1 MQAQHNHPLQKTL
14 ALTLLA
20 LAVPA
25 WWWTFQSGHTAQLE
39 PRLFLLLHNASELLT
54 IVVAAMISATGY
66 RAMLSKRQGALAVL
80 GVFFL
85 GVALLDLLHT
95 LSYERMPDAFSTDS
109 AQKSLFFWLCAR
121 LLAAMTL
128 LAYVWLPVTWAVSAL
143 NKRLAV
149 LLMLCGVGVLVYY
162 GLVWPQ
168 ALPALVSPG
177 QGLTIF
183 ALTLKWSVV
192 AIHLLTLAVIWVRRV
207 ALAEESLRTLAFAVG
222 LSVVSQFFLAVGD
235 TAVDAATIC
244 GLLFKAAAYLFLFE
258 AIVRESLRQP
268 LRRLNTMRMRERQVL
283 QACPE
288 GILLVNQAGQILLAN
303 PAMESLSGY
312 TVNELV
318 EQNVD
323 IFLPQHL
330 RARHGEVMRG
340 YFRNPSTR
348 PMASNNMEMELV
360 HRSGEV
366 ISVSISLGFW
376 NDENESHGIA
386 YVHDLRER
394 KGFEESLRHRATHDE
409 LTGLPNRWMFNLQL
423 SQALTQA
430 KRTGRHVA
438 VLMLDLDDFK
448 AVNDSFGHEVG
459 DELLVLV
466 SQRLGAALRQSDTL
480 ARLGGD
486 EFAILLAD
494 MQSTDEAMAVAAK
507 LIATM
512 GKTYTLIGQEIH
524 SSGSIGIAFYPGD
537 GQNADALLRFADMAM
552 YQAKRSVHGSYA
564 CYSPQFEL
572 RAQENMR
579 VQVRLKEALNNG
591 RLTLFYQPKMAAN
604 GETMLGAEALLRWHD
619 DELGDVSP
627 ARFIPVAESTGLILP
642 ISAWVLETACQQIA
656 AWQCAGTPLQVAVNF
671 SAHQFRQGNVADQVR
686 AVLQRTGAP
695 AHLLE
700 IEITESIAME
710 QPEAA
715 HAELSALVAL
725 GCSVALDDFGTGY
738 SSLAYLKSFPVSVLK
753 IDRTFVKDIAADQGD
768 AKICRAIIALAHSLD
783 MTLVAEGVETP
794 AQLAF
799 LRNLGCEVY
808 QGWLFA
814 KAMPV
819 SELTA
824 RLLES
829 RDRHEFDFEAIAQ

>member
-1 MQAQHNHPLQKTL
+1 MQCHRAHTLQKAI

-25 WWWTFQSGHTAQLE
+25 WWWVYHPVQPMVLDPA
-39 PRLFLLLHNASELLT
+39 LFLFFHNAVE
-54 IVVAAMISATGY
+54 IFAVVVAALVFLTGY
-66 RAMLSKRQGALAVL
+66 RAVLSARNGAVVL
-80 GVFFL
+80 MGVGFL
-85 GVALLDLLHT
+85 GVALLDALHT
-95 LSYERMPDAFSTDS
+95 MSYAGMPDAIS
-109 AQKSLFFWLCAR
+109 ANSPQKAAFFWLCAR
-121 LLAAMTL
+121 MLAAVSILVYASLPRAPELSTL
-128 LAYVWLPVTWAVSAL
+128 H
-143 NKRLAV
+143 KRLA
-149 LLMLCGVGVLVYY
+149 
-162 GLVWPQ
+162 
-168 ALPALVSPG
+168 ALVMLSIVAALAFFGLLWPDRLPQLFVAG
-177 QGLTIF
+177 QGLTP
-183 ALTLKWSVV
+183 LKIRLEW
-192 AIHLLTLAVIWVRRV
+192 AIIAVHLLTLLVLWLRRV
-207 ALAEESLRTLAFAVG
+207 ELVDECAMALGFAVA
-222 LSVVSQFFLAVGD
+222 LSIASESFF
-235 TAVDAATIC
+235 TIL
-244 GLLFKAAAYLFLFE
+244 GVNGIDVANMLGHLYKVAAYLYLFHATFNE
-258 AIVRESLRQP
+258 AINRPLQRLSAQHLREQ
-268 LRRLNTMRMRERQVL
+268 QVL
-283 QACPE
+283 NAAPD
-288 GILLVNQAGQILLAN
+288 GILWVNQSGLILMTN
-303 PAMESLSGY
+303 PAVERLTGY
-312 TVNELV
+312 AKDQLLG
-318 EQNVD
+318 QNVD
-323 IFLPQHL
+323 IFLPEHQ
-330 RARHGEVMRG
+330 RERHGADMRG
-340 YFRNPSTR
+340 YFIDPHGRTMGCMDVQLQRQDGSMLP
-348 PMASNNMEMELV
+348 V
-360 HRSGEV
+360 D
-366 ISVSISLGFW
+366 ISLGHW
-376 NDENESHGIA
+376 EDKGQSYAIA
-386 YVHDLRER
+386 YIRDLTER

-448 AVNDSFGHEVG
+448 TVNDSFGHAVG

-466 SQRLGAALRQSDTL
+466 SQRLGASLRQSDTL

-579 VQVRLKEALNNG
+579 VQVRLKEALDNG
-591 RLTLFYQPKMAAN
+591 RLRLFYQPKMAAN

-656 AWQCAGTPLQVAVNF
+656 AWHRAGTPLQVAVNF
-671 SAHQFRQGNVADQVR
+671 SAQQFRQGNVADQVR

-725 GCSVALDDFGTGY
+725 GCTVALDDFGTGY
-738 SSLAYLKSFPVSVLK
+738 SSLAYLKSLPVSVLK

-794 AQLAF
+794 SQLAF